1 MGMSYQYTCE
11 GCGYEA
17 QVSGGRDVG
26 MMAVVRTMFCR
37 GCRELVDVLI
47 GQCGLDGP
55 TGDADYDKALGICP
69 ECRGDDVVVWKDG
82 RPCPRCEGR
91 MVKGE
96 DFILWD

>member
-1 MGMSYQYTCE
+1 MSYQYTCE